1 MGVLFYLWLKG
12 TETITKG
19 EENMTFE
26 QLKKQLEAGKITQSE
41 FEAKCKELG
50 MDKDGN
56 RLEPQ
61 LTEDIKAYINTLV
74 QQASQ
79 SSADRVRTEYS
90 LKLKAMEEENKRLQ
104 EAQKNT
110 MTDAEKQAFEFEQ
123 SKKEFEQKQAEFLK
137 ESRKFKATQILSKHG
152 LLDDNLSFLPFV
164 TGETEEEMSKN
175 VELLKA
181 SIDKN
186 IENKVQERFKAS
198 GRDLGGSGDAGSNGD
213 KQAEFGKKLAKERR
227 QEDTQSKKAMEHYF
241 GEQ

>member
-1 MGVLFYLWLKG
+1 MS
-12 TETITKG
+12 
-19 EENMTFE
+19 FE
-26 QLKKQLEAGKITQSE
+26 QLKKQLEQGKLTQDE

-56 RLEPQ
+56 KLEPQ

-90 LKLKAMEEENKRLQ
+90 LRLKALEEENKRLQ

-123 SKKEFEQKQAEFLK
+123 AKKEFEQKQAEFLK
-137 ESRKFKATQILSKHG
+137 ESRKFTATQILSKHG

-164 TGETEEEMSKN
+164 TGETEEEMTKN

-198 GRDLGGSGDAGSNGD
+198 GRDLGGSGDKGSNGD
-213 KQAEFGKKLAKERR
+213 KQAEFGKKLAKERH
-227 QEDTQSKKAMEHYF
+227 QEDAQSQKAMEHYF